1 MSSGSIGSI
10 QATTSVTSYADI
22 QSLEGIKRAP
32 DGVEKVAA
40 QFESIFIDLW
50 LKEMRA
56 AAQELGGESYLSS
69 PAVKTHQEM
78 LDHQWAVHL
87 AENGGLGLARLIEQQ
102 LGGAQPVAESPS
114 GVIQAT
120 GNTADKSTKP

>member
-1 MSSGSIGSI
+1 MSNGAIGPI
-10 QATTSVTSYADI
+10 AATTSVTSYADI

-102 LGGAQPVAESPS
+102 LGGAQPTAEPPDAST
-114 GVIQAT
+114 QAI
-120 GNTADKSTKP
+120 GNAVDNSTKP